1 MTRGRLARYSLW
13 QFRDFAVERAF
24 AVVLIGLLLG
34 YMSVEPIRRGL
45 GANWA
50 TNPAFPLSRIVST
63 IVAPVV
69 TLAVL
74 IALNGMISNDRK
86 MGYYRFLFS
95 KPVKPAL
102 YYAQVFAVHM
112 VGVLLTMA
120 ALTGL
125 FRLWAGPIPIAAIL
139 LYTLVVYISMGG
151 IGFFISAT
159 IPHDWVGLAG
169 VWIGSRLLRAV
180 YSNSGGIRAR
190 LVQLLPP
197 VHRVDDVANNL
208 LSGRMAETSD
218 LLWLTGYGLLFFALG
233 LWVVS
238 RRSLVT

>member
-1 MTRGRLARYSLW
+1 MRGRLARYSLW
-13 QFRDFAVERAF
+13 QFRDFVVERTV
-24 AVVLIGLLLG
+24 AVLLIGLLLG

-45 GANWA
+45 GPDWA
-50 TNPAFPLSRIVST
+50 TNPAFPITRIVAT

-95 KPVKPAL
+95 KPIKPAL
-102 YYAQVFAVHM
+102 YYAQVFVVHM

-120 ALTGL
+120 ILTGL
-125 FRLWAGPIPIAAIL
+125 FRVWAGPIPISAIL
-139 LYTLVVYISMGG
+139 LYTLVIYIAMGG

-159 IPHDWVGLAG
+159 IPHDWVGLAA
-169 VWIGSRLLRAV
+169 VWVGSRLLRSL
-180 YSNSGGIRAR
+180 YSNTGDLRAR

-197 VHRVDDVANNL
+197 VHRVDGVANNL
-208 LSGRMAETSD
+208 LTGRMADTSD
-218 LLWLTGYGLLFFALG
+218 IVWLVGYGAFFFVLG
-233 LWVVS
+233 LWIVS
-238 RRSLVT
+238 HRSLVD